1 MRAFESELFKTEEQA
16 KKFAE
21 LVGGQVGYM
30 DYLRSYMVEYIP
42 WNVIKRYVLEDFRE
56 GIGSEEIFADQ
67 NEAISS
73 AKQKWIK
80 LSQAEQLSYFDNP
93 DGIFGVYEIEIRRE
107 QLAEYLTGVPTFE
120 LKEFKTNYLW
130 AAAKTQFI
138 ENAKATFLVL
148 ASRQEEF
155 SSKEDLLLLRLSDH
169 QAVIANGWDEKTHSW
184 DFGHYYGNTIYG
196 LSKAIS
202 DFASS
207 QDKAL
212 SMLDEIV
219 KNNAENIGDV
229 LDIPDKE
236 LEQLEL

>member
-1 MRAFESELFKTEEQA
+1 MRAFESELFKTESEA
-16 KKFAE
+16 NKFAE
-21 LVGGQVGYM
+21 LVGGQVDYM
-30 DYLRSYMVEYIP
+30 DYLRSYIVQYIP
-42 WNVIKRYVLEDFRE
+42 AKVIKRYVLEDFRE

-73 AKQKWIK
+73 AKEEWIK
-80 LSQAEQLSYFDNP
+80 LSEAEKLSYFDNP
-93 DGIFGVYEIEIRRE
+93 DGIFGVYEIEIRCE
-107 QLAEYLTGVPTFE
+107 QLAEYLTRVPTFE

-130 AAAKTQFI
+130 AGAAKTQFI
-138 ENAKATFLVL
+138 ENAGATFLVL

-155 SSKEDLLLLRLSDH
+155 SSKEDLLLLRLGDH

-184 DFGHYYGNTIYG
+184 DFGHYYGKTIYD

-207 QDKAL
+207 QDKTL

-219 KNNAENIGDV
+219 KTNAENIEDA

-236 LEQLEL
+236 LEL